1 MSETLSSLAADRFE
15 ENSLSNTCIQCSG
28 KLVPTEQHL
37 HDTRF
42 GIDYECGAAIC
53 TTCGLEQIFPAPGE
67 KDLRRY
73 YEEFYNFK
81 GSDNRKYERLR
92 HLFLFSA
99 VYRIWMAIDGD
110 VSFYSCVGEGRLL
123 DVGCNEGRGLT
134 FYQNNG
140 FNAEGLEL
148 NRVAAKS
155 ARSRGFV
162 VHEGLL
168 DSFEANSR
176 YNVIVLSNVLE
187 HSLNPAEMLEYIG
200 RILADGGSVWISCP
214 NSRSWLR
221 RLFGAYWI
229 NWHVPFH
236 ISHFSAVS
244 LRALLEKRGF
254 TIKSMHDETPA
265 LWVAYSIIAGL
276 CSKRGSL
283 TRTLRNPLILAA
295 LMLLV
300 RGIFFPLLWIGNL
313 LGRGD
318 CLVVQAEKPK

>member
-1 MSETLSSLAADRFE
+1 MSETLSPLAADRFE
-15 ENSLSNTCIQCSG
+15 GNNCANTCIQCGG
-28 KLVPTEQHL
+28 KLVQTEQHL

-53 TTCGLEQIFPAPGE
+53 ATCGLEQIFPAPEE
-67 KDLRRY
+67 KDLTRY
-73 YEEFYNFK
+73 YEDFYNFR

-92 HLFLFSA
+92 QLFLFSPF
-99 VYRIWMAIDGD
+99 YEIWMAIDGD
-110 VSFYSCVGEGRLL
+110 ISFYSYPGEGRLL
-123 DVGCNEGRGLT
+123 DVGCNEGRSLT
-134 FYQNNG
+134 FYRNKG
-140 FNAEGLEL
+140 FYAEGLEL

-162 VHEGLL
+162 VYEGML
-168 DSFEANSR
+168 DSFEPNSL
-176 YNVIVLSNVLE
+176 YNVVVLSNVLE
-187 HSLNPAEMLEYIG
+187 HSLNPAAMLEDVS
-200 RILADGGSVWISCP
+200 RILTHGGLVRISCP

-221 RLFGAYWI
+221 RLFKTYWI

-236 ISHFSAVS
+236 IFHFSAVT
-244 LRALLEKRGF
+244 LREALEKRGF
-254 TIKSMHDETPA
+254 AIKSMHDETPA

-300 RGIFFPLLWIGNL
+300 RGIFFPLLWIGNRM
-313 LGRGD
+313 GRGD
-318 CLVVQAEKPK
+318 CLVVEAEKPK